1 MTKGTSSWR
10 STGFI
15 LVALFIVSIS
25 SFIIKTPATIRHS
38 STKVCMVNQDVV
50 VVGVAGGV
58 AESVACKLL
67 ETDGDGSISAVFDR
81 RPFSPILLA
90 AAKTKKL
97 QILSADF
104 DKDQLLDITDERIKS
119 FVEVLNGKVVI
130 AVNDEGDEALRGDQ
144 ENSKGEAGQILTRLL
159 KSLPPSVKSIVCATS
174 AESDKTNSG
183 THLLLLEH
191 WLYDNFYHIVLYYKK
206 IISLLY
212 VKIRTRIKFK
222 SNLSPL
228 FSQIFHVLEP
238 TIILELCNS
247 SLLSSTPHHSLILVY
262 SCYSQHCI
270 LGPFAFMGGG
280 RGSEPF
286 RNWCITNSKPFS
298 LFRYGTLTG

>member
-1 MTKGTSSWR
+1 MQ
-10 STGFI
+10 
-15 LVALFIVSIS
+15 VSIKDAVPVS
-25 SFIIKTPATIRHS
+25 NTGANGRWSRCRHTETS
-38 STKVCMVNQDVV
+38 WYRCKISLWKMLVSTRLKN
-50 VVGVAGGV
+50 
-58 AESVACKLL
+58 K
-67 ETDGDGSISAVFDR
+67 
-81 RPFSPILLA
+81 
-90 AAKTKKL
+90 
-97 QILSADF
+97 
-104 DKDQLLDITDERIKS
+104 IKS
-119 FVEVLNGKVVI
+119 I
-130 AVNDEGDEALRGDQ
+130 
-144 ENSKGEAGQILTRLL
+144 
-159 KSLPPSVKSIVCATS
+159 
-174 AESDKTNSG
+174 
-183 THLLLLEH
+183 
-191 WLYDNFYHIVLYYKK
+191 
-206 IISLLY
+206 LY